1 MGHYDNLRVK
11 NLHMGGQLS
20 GFRKKTESI
29 TAAKLVHET
38 ESGGLFQI
46 NVAADA
52 DADITLP
59 AITAGNVGITYGFSL
74 GTANSGALRIVT
86 STISD
91 TTGDVFVGS
100 LLNMTSAA
108 SGTGAAGVM
117 AVVPGGDDN
126 AIVLDEDLTN
136 AAVQVGSYIECTAF
150 SYSADGHSKWMVNGY
165 IINDTATGTGAA
177 LFADRDA

>member
-1 MGHYDNLRVK
+1 
-11 NLHMGGQLS
+11 MGGQLS

-29 TAAKLVHET
+29 TAAKLIHET

-46 NVAADA
+46 NVADNAA
-52 DADITLP
+52 TDITLP

-86 STISD
+86 STKDD

-126 AIVLDEDLTN
+126 AIVLDEDLAQAT
-136 AAVQVGSYIECTAF
+136 VQVGSYIECTAF

-165 IINDTATGTGAA
+165 IINDTATSTGAA
-177 LFADRDA
+177 LFADRD